1 MRENGGRDD
10 SKWPPLALWPY
21 SAEKIFLIRVCRGL
35 RELVGAR
42 PLHLL
47 TQTAPPLKSP
57 TGAFI
62 AAQPRPTPNAA
73 FTSGVVTGNI
83 GCTLYRPRSLR
94 QQPSPL
100 SHLRCQLPQRGSSW
114 HSGKV
119 SGLSAKCAVSPEPL
133 PLGEVDANAVS
144 RRRGLARFPAARM
157 FPQETSAANAA
168 FLHDSTRE
176 NAMPDSPQA
185 VRHCA
190 IKIILP
196 LFMRRATRSAFKIVP
211 ALPPQRHIICAQR
224 KPHVHQ
230 HTSLPQALR
239 LTVHPGWG
247 CTPPWKRNGRGCARP
262 SGGW

>member
-73 FTSGVVTGNI
+73 FTSGVVTGNVR
-83 GCTLYRPRSLR
+83 CALYRLRSLR
-94 QQPSPL
+94 QRTSPL
-100 SHLRCQLPQRGSSW
+100 SHLRCQLPQRGSPW

-119 SGLSAKCAVSPEPL
+119 SGLSAKCPVLPRGVFPANGRDHSVS
-133 PLGEVDANAVS
+133 
-144 RRRGLARFPAARM
+144 GLAL
-157 FPQETSAANAA
+157 FPQRGCFRRKPA
-168 FLHDSTRE
+168 LQMPLVSTTPPRE

-185 VRHCA
+185 VRHC
-190 IKIILP
+190 
-196 LFMRRATRSAFKIVP
+196 S
-211 ALPPQRHIICAQR
+211 
-224 KPHVHQ
+224 
-230 HTSLPQALR
+230 
-239 LTVHPGWG
+239 
-247 CTPPWKRNGRGCARP
+247 N
-262 SGGW
+262 

>member
-1 MRENGGRDD
+1 MSFCGKMGGGTIQNGLRLRSGHIQR
-10 SKWPPLALWPY
+10 K
-21 SAEKIFLIRVCRGL
+21 KIFLIRVCRGL

-144 RRRGLARFPAARM
+144 RRRGLAR
-157 FPQETSAANAA
+157 
-168 FLHDSTRE
+168 
-176 NAMPDSPQA
+176 SPQ
-185 VRHCA
+185 RGC
-190 IKIILP
+190 
-196 LFMRRATRSAFKIVP
+196 FRRKP
-211 ALPPQRHIICAQR
+211 ALQMPLSS
-224 KPHVHQ
+224 
-230 HTSLPQALR
+230 T
-239 LTVHPGWG
+239 
-247 CTPPWKRNGRGCARP
+247 TPPVKCNAGQPAGCPALL
-262 SGGW
+262 

>member
-1 MRENGGRDD
+1 MRDD

-83 GCTLYRPRSLR
+83 GCTLYRPRPLR

-100 SHLRCQLPQRGSSW
+100 SHLRCQLPQRGSPW

-119 SGLSAKCAVSPEPL
+119 SGLSAKCPVLPRGVFPANGRDHSVSRLARSASLRSAALPKGEPLAVHAKFISLPRPL

-144 RRRGLARFPAARM
+144 RRRGL
-157 FPQETSAANAA
+157 
-168 FLHDSTRE
+168 
-176 NAMPDSPQA
+176 
-185 VRHCA
+185 
-190 IKIILP
+190 
-196 LFMRRATRSAFKIVP
+196 
-211 ALPPQRHIICAQR
+211 
-224 KPHVHQ
+224 
-230 HTSLPQALR
+230 
-239 LTVHPGWG
+239 
-247 CTPPWKRNGRGCARP
+247 GR
-262 SGGW
+262 

>member
-144 RRRGLARFPAARM
+144 RRRGLARSPQRGCFRRKPALQM
-157 FPQETSAANAA
+157 PLS
-168 FLHDSTRE
+168 STTPPRE

-185 VRHCA
+185 VRHC
-190 IKIILP
+190 
-196 LFMRRATRSAFKIVP
+196 S
-211 ALPPQRHIICAQR
+211 
-224 KPHVHQ
+224 
-230 HTSLPQALR
+230 
-239 LTVHPGWG
+239 
-247 CTPPWKRNGRGCARP
+247 N
-262 SGGW
+262 